1 MQNNRWLQALIVLL
15 VIIASAWLAGQVWM
29 FVIQFSNVILLFF
42 LSWLLAFILR
52 PLARWLTARGL
63 PFTLSVLVVYLA
75 LAVAFTLG
83 GFLLVPLISQQISD
97 LIDNFDSNVSQ
108 IAELVASVQSTL
120 ISWGVEEVDLNQFYR
135 ELAGQVQGAALNVLQ
150 NTVSILQS
158 VATLALQLILVFLLS
173 FYFMKD
179 GERIFGSILN
189 LMPPRWRDEVR
200 LVALSVEKSFGG
212 FIRGQLVFAFVY
224 AVLTAIVMLMPPF
237 QLDYV
242 LIASIVAGFCMIIP
256 LIGNFLAFIPP
267 MLVILV
273 TPDKTP
279 LWAWF
284 LLALFVMQSIMMN
297 FLGPRIMS
305 SAIGIHPLYVM
316 AAILVGGQVAGFWG
330 ALFGIPIAGA
340 LNLVGRPLMRRVRHQ
355 APIYQE
361 GTLSAVRTSSF
372 LTGPLAVQMAE
383 AAVANPS
390 AAAASMPADRPTE
403 PHLMLEIPLEDD
415 DDLIVP
421 RQPTLSAR
429 VVKMAIFVGSK
440 AVSWVWTRTHA
451 KPDRP

>member
-1 MQNNRWLQALIVLL
+1 MQNNRWLQVLIVLL
-15 VIIASAWLAGQVWM
+15 VIIASTWLAGQVWM

-42 LSWLLAFILR
+42 LSWLLAFILK
-52 PLARWLTARGL
+52 PLARWLTTRGL

-75 LAVAFTLG
+75 LAVAISLA

-97 LIDNFDSNVSQ
+97 LIANFDSNVRQ
-108 IAELVASVQSTL
+108 IAELVAAVQNTL
-120 ISWGVEEVDLNQFYR
+120 LSWGVQEVDLNQFYSD
-135 ELAGQVQGAALNVLQ
+135 LAGQVQGAALSVLQ

-179 GERIFGSILN
+179 GERIFGSMLN

-242 LIASIVAGFCMIIP
+242 LIAAIVAGFCMIIP

-340 LNLVGRPLMRRVRHQ
+340 LNLIGRPLMRRIRHQ
-355 APIYQE
+355 MPIYQE
-361 GTLSAVRTSSF
+361 GALAGVRTSSY

-383 AAVANPS
+383 GAVAAPN
-390 AAAASMPADRPTE
+390 AAAPADRPTQ
-403 PHLMLEIPLEDD
+403 PHAMLEIPLDD
-415 DDLIVP
+415 DDLIIP
-421 RQPTLSAR
+421 RPPTLSAR
-429 VVKMAIFVGSK
+429 IVRRTMFVGSK
-440 AVSWVWTRTHA
+440 AVSWLWTRTHA
-451 KPDRP
+451 KADRH

>member
-52 PLARWLTARGL
+52 PIARWLTSRGL
-63 PFTLSVLVVYLA
+63 PFTLSVLLVYLG
-75 LAVAFTLG
+75 LAVAFTVG

-97 LIDNFDSNVSQ
+97 LIANFDSNVRQ
-108 IAELVASVQSTL
+108 IAELVDAGQKTL
-120 ISWGVEEVDLNQFYR
+120 ISWGVKEVDLNQFYSD
-135 ELAGQVQGAALNVLQ
+135 LAGQVQGAALSVLQ

-179 GERIFGSILN
+179 GERIFGSLLH
-189 LMPPRWRDEVR
+189 LMPPRWRDEIR

-212 FIRGQLVFAFVY
+212 FIRGQLVFALVY
-224 AVLTAIVMLMPPF
+224 AILTAIVMLMPPF
-237 QLDYV
+237 QLNYV
-242 LIASIVAGFCMIIP
+242 VIASIVAGFCMIIP

-273 TPDKTP
+273 TPDKAP

-284 LLALFVMQSIMMN
+284 LLALFIMQSIMMN

-340 LNLVGRPLMRRVRHQ
+340 LNLIGRPLMRRVRYQ
-355 APIYQE
+355 MPIYQE
-361 GTLSAVRTSSF
+361 IAVPGTQTASF
-372 LTGPLAVQMAE
+372 VTGPLAVQMAE
-383 AAVANPS
+383 GRT
-390 AAAASMPADRPTE
+390 ASMAVPATSPDRPTQ
-403 PHLMLEIPLEDD
+403 PHAALAMQLDDEDD
-415 DDLIVP
+415 LLMNRP
-421 RQPTLSAR
+421 PTLSAR
-429 VVKMAIFVGSK
+429 IVKMAIFIGSK
-440 AVSWVWTRTHA
+440 TASWVWTRTHA
-451 KPDRP
+451 KAERQ